1 MSYFR
6 NKATLGFGFAA
17 TFPLTIYFFLIFF
30 GKNHGSW
37 LIISL
42 LSMLCFALIYVSI
55 QHIVYKNLGKI
66 ELSEKKNNNKKVKN
80 RIKSLICWNNV
91 TRSVIKAAF
100 LMYILK
106 KLLNHMFEN
115 KSLVYPGMLAVFF
128 LAVYLAMKG
137 KKAFH
142 SFNSVVFP
150 LMAICIGVV
159 VTEIILTTEYKGEND
174 ILAMMSMS
182 RENGLCTAIIQAI
195 KQGYGCFFVFC
206 IAEAIMFIGYRSR
219 NGLKRY
225 VRNSLIIPVISGII
239 VSLLVINLLGQKSLA
254 NGTKTPL
261 NIVSALIL
269 PGSRSTNLSALFM
282 YLTVVWCIGIIS
294 SFLLFIRE
302 SMDWR
307 AEGAN
312 DTEMA
317 ANNKDVSMKNEN
329 VAANDKGVS
338 MKNENAAANNK
349 GGKENKNVVTNDS
362 EEDRNKKKAGWVPL
376 LLIVGLWI
384 VLEISGNNFDIK
396 ISYLFLV
403 YLGIID
409 LPMSVLI
416 PWIAVRDRPDMRG
429 MASSILTVFMVCVLT
444 VCMALVFTGCGGKS
458 VEQVDYLRVIEID
471 KKGDEYALTFVSEEL
486 DDSENRLVKESVY
499 ETTGKSI
506 NSAVEKYNREHVRS
520 LDMSHIEYIV
530 VASEDDVDYAVSE
543 ALKAIPKNYM
553 KLVVCSNLKEKA
565 GDSGIREYLESH
577 YEGRVVAAIKND

>member
-30 GKNHGSW
+30 GKNHGNW

-55 QHIVYKNLGKI
+55 QYIVYKNLEKI
-66 ELSEKKNNNKKVKN
+66 ELSEKKNNNKKAKN

-115 KSLVYPGMLAVFF
+115 KNLVYPGMVAVFF

-159 VTEIILTTEYKGEND
+159 VIEIILTTEYKGEND

-206 IAEAIMFIGYRSR
+206 IGEAIMFIGYRSR
-219 NGLKRY
+219 DGLKRY

-239 VSLLVINLLGQKSLA
+239 VSLLVINLLGQESLA

-307 AEGAN
+307 AEGVN
-312 DTEMA
+312 DTEMT
-317 ANNKDVSMKNEN
+317 ANNK
-329 VAANDKGVS
+329 
-338 MKNENAAANNK
+338 
-349 GGKENKNVVTNDS
+349 
-362 EEDRNKKKAGWVPL
+362 AGWIPL

-444 VCMALVFTGCGGKS
+444 VFMALVFTGCGGKS

>member
-1 MSYFR
+1 M
-6 NKATLGFGFAA
+6 
-17 TFPLTIYFFLIFF
+17 
-30 GKNHGSW
+30 
-37 LIISL
+37 
-42 LSMLCFALIYVSI
+42 
-55 QHIVYKNLGKI
+55 
-66 ELSEKKNNNKKVKN
+66 
-80 RIKSLICWNNV
+80 
-91 TRSVIKAAF
+91 
-100 LMYILK
+100 
-106 KLLNHMFEN
+106 
-115 KSLVYPGMLAVFF
+115 
-128 LAVYLAMKG
+128 
-137 KKAFH
+137 
-142 SFNSVVFP
+142 
-150 LMAICIGVV
+150 
-159 VTEIILTTEYKGEND
+159 
-174 ILAMMSMS
+174 
-182 RENGLCTAIIQAI
+182 
-195 KQGYGCFFVFC
+195 
-206 IAEAIMFIGYRSR
+206 
-219 NGLKRY
+219 
-225 VRNSLIIPVISGII
+225 
-239 VSLLVINLLGQKSLA
+239 
-254 NGTKTPL
+254 
-261 NIVSALIL
+261 
-269 PGSRSTNLSALFM
+269 
-282 YLTVVWCIGIIS
+282 
-294 SFLLFIRE
+294 
-302 SMDWR
+302 
-307 AEGAN
+307 
-312 DTEMA
+312 
-317 ANNKDVSMKNEN
+317 
-329 VAANDKGVS
+329 
-338 MKNENAAANNK
+338 
-349 GGKENKNVVTNDS
+349 VTNDS

-471 KKGDEYALTFVSEEL
+471 KKGDEYALIFVSEEL

>member
-30 GKNHGSW
+30 GKNHGNW

-42 LSMLCFALIYVSI
+42 LSILCFAFIYVSI
-55 QHIVYKNLGKI
+55 QHIVYKNLEKI

-128 LAVYLAMKG
+128 LAVYLAVKG

-142 SFNSVVFP
+142 SFSSVVFP

-159 VTEIILTTEYKGEND
+159 VIEIILTTEYKGEND

-206 IAEAIMFIGYRSR
+206 IGEAIMFIGYRSR
-219 NGLKRY
+219 DGLKRY

-239 VSLLVINLLGQKSLA
+239 VSLLVINLLGQESLA

-307 AEGAN
+307 AEGVN
-312 DTEMA
+312 DTEMT
-317 ANNKDVSMKNEN
+317 
-329 VAANDKGVS
+329 ANDKGD
-338 MKNENAAANNK
+338 
-349 GGKENKNVVTNDS
+349 KENENVVTNDS

-553 KLVVCSNLKEKA
+553 KLVVCSNLKDKA

>member
-6 NKATLGFGFAA
+6 NKATLGLGFAA

-30 GKNHGSW
+30 GKNHGNW

-42 LSMLCFALIYVSI
+42 LSMLCFTLIYVSI
-55 QHIVYKNLGKI
+55 QYIVYKNLEKI

-128 LAVYLAMKG
+128 LAVYLAVKG

-142 SFNSVVFP
+142 SFSSVVFP

-159 VTEIILTTEYKGEND
+159 VIEIILTTEYKGEND

-206 IAEAIMFIGYRSR
+206 IGEAIMFIGYRSR
-219 NGLKRY
+219 DGLKRY

-239 VSLLVINLLGQKSLA
+239 VSLLVINLLGQESLA

-307 AEGAN
+307 AEGVN

-317 ANNKDVSMKNEN
+317 AN
-329 VAANDKGVS
+329 
-338 MKNENAAANNK
+338 
-349 GGKENKNVVTNDS
+349 
-362 EEDRNKKKAGWVPL
+362 NKKKAGWVPL

-530 VASEDDVDYAVSE
+530 VASENDVDYAVSE

>member
-30 GKNHGSW
+30 GKNQGNW

-55 QHIVYKNLGKI
+55 QHIVYKNLEKI

-80 RIKSLICWNNV
+80 RIKSLVCWNNV
-91 TRSVIKAAF
+91 TRSIIKAAF

-159 VTEIILTTEYKGEND
+159 VIEIILTTEYKGEND

-206 IAEAIMFIGYRSR
+206 IGEAIMFIGYRSR
-219 NGLKRY
+219 DGLKRY

-239 VSLLVINLLGQKSLA
+239 VSFLVINLLGQKSLA

-307 AEGAN
+307 AEGVN
-312 DTEMA
+312 DTEM
-317 ANNKDVSMKNEN
+317 
-329 VAANDKGVS
+329 
-338 MKNENAAANNK
+338 AANNK

-471 KKGDEYALTFVSEEL
+471 KKGDEYALIFVSEEL

>member
-6 NKATLGFGFAA
+6 NKATLGLGFAA

-30 GKNHGSW
+30 GKNHGNW

-42 LSMLCFALIYVSI
+42 LSMLCFTLIYVSI
-55 QHIVYKNLGKI
+55 QYIVYKNLEKI

-128 LAVYLAMKG
+128 LAVYLAVKG

-142 SFNSVVFP
+142 SFSSVVFP

-159 VTEIILTTEYKGEND
+159 VIEIILTTEYKGEND

-206 IAEAIMFIGYRSR
+206 IGEAIMFIGYRSR
-219 NGLKRY
+219 DGLKRY

-239 VSLLVINLLGQKSLA
+239 VSLLVINLLGQESLA

-307 AEGAN
+307 VEGVN
-312 DTEMA
+312 DTEMT
-317 ANNKDVSMKNEN
+317 AN
-329 VAANDKGVS
+329 
-338 MKNENAAANNK
+338 
-349 GGKENKNVVTNDS
+349 
-362 EEDRNKKKAGWVPL
+362 NKKKAGWVPL

-409 LPMSVLI
+409 FPMSVLI

>member
-6 NKATLGFGFAA
+6 NKATLGLGFAA
-17 TFPLTIYFFLIFF
+17 AFPLAIYFFLIFF
-30 GKNHGSW
+30 GKNHGNW

-55 QHIVYKNLGKI
+55 QHIVYKNLEKI
-66 ELSEKKNNNKKVKN
+66 ELSEEQNNNKKEKN

-115 KSLVYPGMLAVFF
+115 KNLVYPGMVAVFF

-159 VTEIILTTEYKGEND
+159 VVEIILTTEYKGEND

-206 IAEAIMFIGYRSR
+206 IGEAIMFIGYRSR
-219 NGLKRY
+219 DGLKRY

-239 VSLLVINLLGQKSLA
+239 VSLLVINLLGQESLA

-307 AEGAN
+307 GEGVN
-312 DTEMA
+312 DTEMT
-317 ANNKDVSMKNEN
+317 ANNK
-329 VAANDKGVS
+329 
-338 MKNENAAANNK
+338 
-349 GGKENKNVVTNDS
+349 
-362 EEDRNKKKAGWVPL
+362 AGWIPL

-530 VASEDDVDYAVSE
+530 VASENDVDYAVSE

>member
-6 NKATLGFGFAA
+6 NKATLGLGFAVV
-17 TFPLTIYFFLIFF
+17 FPLTIYFFLIFF
-30 GKNHGSW
+30 GKNHGKW

-55 QHIVYKNLGKI
+55 QHVVYKNLEKI
-66 ELSEKKNNNKKVKN
+66 KLLEEQNNNEKEKN

-91 TRSVIKAAF
+91 TRSAIKAAF

-115 KSLVYPGMLAVFF
+115 KNLVYPGMVAVFF

-159 VTEIILTTEYKGEND
+159 VIEIILTTEYKGEND

-206 IAEAIMFIGYRSR
+206 IGEAIMFIGYRSR
-219 NGLKRY
+219 DGLKRY
-225 VRNSLIIPVISGII
+225 VGNSLIIPVISGII

-294 SFLLFIRE
+294 CFLLFIRE

-307 AEGAN
+307 AEGVN

-329 VAANDKGVS
+329 VAV
-338 MKNENAAANNK
+338 NNK
-349 GGKENKNVVTNDS
+349 DGKENEKVVTNDS

-409 LPMSVLI
+409 LPMSALI

-506 NSAVEKYNREHVRS
+506 NSAVERYNREHVRS

>member
-6 NKATLGFGFAA
+6 NKATLGLGFAA
-17 TFPLTIYFFLIFF
+17 AFPLAIYFFLIFF
-30 GKNHGSW
+30 GKNHGKW

-42 LSMLCFALIYVSI
+42 LSMLCLALIYVSI
-55 QHIVYKNLGKI
+55 QHIVYKNLEKI
-66 ELSEKKNNNKKVKN
+66 ELSEEQNNNKKEKN

-115 KSLVYPGMLAVFF
+115 KNLVYPGMVAVFF

-159 VTEIILTTEYKGEND
+159 VVEIILTTEYKGEND

-206 IAEAIMFIGYRSR
+206 IGEAIMFIGYRSR
-219 NGLKRY
+219 DGLKRY

-239 VSLLVINLLGQKSLA
+239 VSLLVINLLGQESLA

-307 AEGAN
+307 AEGVN
-312 DTEMA
+312 DTEMT
-317 ANNKDVSMKNEN
+317 ANNK
-329 VAANDKGVS
+329 
-338 MKNENAAANNK
+338 
-349 GGKENKNVVTNDS
+349 
-362 EEDRNKKKAGWVPL
+362 AGWIPL

-444 VCMALVFTGCGGKS
+444 VFMALVFTGCGGKS

>member
-30 GKNHGSW
+30 GKNHGNW

-55 QHIVYKNLGKI
+55 QYIVYKNLEKI
-66 ELSEKKNNNKKVKN
+66 ELSEKKNNNKKAKN

-128 LAVYLAMKG
+128 LAVYLAVKG

-159 VTEIILTTEYKGEND
+159 VIEIILTTEYKGEND

-206 IAEAIMFIGYRSR
+206 IGEAIMFIGYRSR
-219 NGLKRY
+219 DGLKRY

-239 VSLLVINLLGQKSLA
+239 VSLLVINLLGQESLA

-307 AEGAN
+307 VEGVN
-312 DTEMA
+312 DTEMT
-317 ANNKDVSMKNEN
+317 AN
-329 VAANDKGVS
+329 
-338 MKNENAAANNK
+338 
-349 GGKENKNVVTNDS
+349 
-362 EEDRNKKKAGWVPL
+362 NKKKAGWVPL

>member
-6 NKATLGFGFAA
+6 NKATLGLGFAA
-17 TFPLTIYFFLIFF
+17 VFPLTIYFFLIFF
-30 GKNHGSW
+30 GKNHGKW

-55 QHIVYKNLGKI
+55 QHVVYKNLEKI
-66 ELSEKKNNNKKVKN
+66 KLLEEQNNNEKEKN

-91 TRSVIKAAF
+91 TRSAIKAAF

-115 KSLVYPGMLAVFF
+115 KNLVYPGMVAVFF

-159 VTEIILTTEYKGEND
+159 VIEIILTTEYKGEND

-206 IAEAIMFIGYRSR
+206 IGEAIMFIGYRSR
-219 NGLKRY
+219 DGLKRY
-225 VRNSLIIPVISGII
+225 VGNSLIIPVISGII

-294 SFLLFIRE
+294 CFLLFIRE

-307 AEGAN
+307 AEGVN

-329 VAANDKGVS
+329 VAV
-338 MKNENAAANNK
+338 NNK
-349 GGKENKNVVTNDS
+349 DGKENEKVVTNDS

-409 LPMSVLI
+409 LPMSALI

-506 NSAVEKYNREHVRS
+506 NSAVERYNREHVRS

>member
-30 GKNHGSW
+30 GKNHGNW

-55 QHIVYKNLGKI
+55 QHIVYKNLEKI

-128 LAVYLAMKG
+128 LAVYLAVKG

-142 SFNSVVFP
+142 SFSSVVFP

-159 VTEIILTTEYKGEND
+159 VIEIILTTEYKGEND

-206 IAEAIMFIGYRSR
+206 IGEAIMFIGYRSR
-219 NGLKRY
+219 DGLKRY

-239 VSLLVINLLGQKSLA
+239 VSLLVINILGQESLA

-307 AEGAN
+307 AEGVN
-312 DTEMA
+312 DTEMT
-317 ANNKDVSMKNEN
+317 ANNK
-329 VAANDKGVS
+329 
-338 MKNENAAANNK
+338 
-349 GGKENKNVVTNDS
+349 
-362 EEDRNKKKAGWVPL
+362 AGWIPL

-444 VCMALVFTGCGGKS
+444 VFMALVFTGCGGKS